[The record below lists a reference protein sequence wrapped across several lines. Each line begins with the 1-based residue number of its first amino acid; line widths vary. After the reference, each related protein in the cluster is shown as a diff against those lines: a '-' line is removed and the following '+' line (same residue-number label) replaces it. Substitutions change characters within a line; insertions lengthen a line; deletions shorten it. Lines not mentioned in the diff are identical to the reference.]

1 MHHLFLR
8 HVQNN
13 DPSVI
18 WFIEGK
24 ESFRFSVDEF
34 YLITGLKGHCDKE
47 HEIPDDNNLIE
58 TYFLDMAMPKLKH
71 GCIKHEELKYFFLS
85 CRVKQDKIKLG
96 VAYLVE
102 YFIMGN
108 RPEKLIK
115 LDTLRLMTDVKSFN
129 EHPWPEKEFECLS

>member
-1 MHHLFLR
+1 MGTMR
-8 HVQNN
+8 
-13 DPSVI
+13 
-18 WFIEGK
+18 
-24 ESFRFSVDEF
+24 FRKDNS
-34 YLITGLKGHCDKE
+34 LID
-47 HEIPDDNNLIE
+47 
-58 TYFLDMAMPKLKH
+58 TYFPNTTVPKLKRR
-71 GCIKHEELKYFFLS
+71 GIKCEELKYAFLS